1 MCFCFFLPGN
11 IFQGFQEGRI
21 NFRPTYKY
29 DIGKNTYDT
38 SAKNRI
44 PSYTV
49 RFLHYLG
56 DIMRKPAFCICRNE
70 GSDQLCGICMAD
82 QRLCFHCIDL

>member
-1 MCFCFFLPGN
+1 MNILYFSFVGN

-21 NFRPTYKY
+21 NFRPTYKF
-29 DIGKNTYDT
+29 DIGKETYDT

-49 RFLHYLG
+49 SIERVKKSWKEPSLYTYMV
-56 DIMRKPAFCICRNE
+56 I
-70 GSDQLCGICMAD
+70 Q
-82 QRLCFHCIDL
+82 

>member
-1 MCFCFFLPGN
+1 MNILYFSFVGN

-21 NFRPTYKY
+21 NFRPTYKF
-29 DIGKNTYDT
+29 DIGKETYDT

-49 RFLHYLG
+49 SISTTMLER
-56 DIMRKPAFCICRNE
+56 AFIIH
-70 GSDQLCGICMAD
+70 SIIIQ
-82 QRLCFHCIDL
+82 